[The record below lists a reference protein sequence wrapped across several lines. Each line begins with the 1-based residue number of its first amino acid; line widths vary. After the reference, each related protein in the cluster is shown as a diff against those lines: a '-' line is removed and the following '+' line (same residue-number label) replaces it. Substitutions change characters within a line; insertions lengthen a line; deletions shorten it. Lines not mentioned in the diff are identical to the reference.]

1 MGEPA
6 QTVEQFLAA
15 LPQERRAAA
24 VALRDTILTA
34 LPAGFEERLQYG
46 MLAYGVPWRDGPAAG
61 DGIGGAGM
69 LSLVS
74 VADHWPYMALYVN
87 CVEPGGEEAF
97 YARWRATG
105 TPLETGSRAVR
116 FRNLDELALG
126 VVAEFVA
133 AATPE
138 ALRTAYARAAAR

>member
-1 MGEPA
+1 MSEPA
-6 QTVEQFLAA
+6 ETVEQFLAS
-15 LPQERRAAA
+15 LSQLRREAAI
-24 VALRDTILTA
+24 ALRATILDG

-46 MLAYGVPWRDGPAAG
+46 MLAYGVPYP
-61 DGIGGAGM
+61 GGAGM

-74 VADHWPYMALYVN
+74 VADHGPYMALYVN

-116 FRNLDELALG
+116 FRSRDELALD
-126 VVAEFVA
+126 VVAGFVA
-133 AATPE
+133 AASAD
-138 ALRTAYARAAAR
+138 ALLAAYQRTLGSRA